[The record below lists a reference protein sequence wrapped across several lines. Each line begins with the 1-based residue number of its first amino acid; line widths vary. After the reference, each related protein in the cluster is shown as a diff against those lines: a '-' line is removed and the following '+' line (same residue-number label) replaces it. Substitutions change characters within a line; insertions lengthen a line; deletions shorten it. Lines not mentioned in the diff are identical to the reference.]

1 MDGSFPPD
9 ARSELSHLRVRVP
22 RSELLHVR
30 RADGSSRPGEGR
42 CRQTGIKVSR
52 TYPVVW
58 LVCACLFLKEKFMHT
73 RTLVFAGASLIALSA
88 YAQTDWPMF
97 AHDPAS
103 TRYSPL
109 SQITTA
115 NVSKLTQAWIY
126 VSKPNPDTKPSQ
138 ASKSAPLM
146 TNGVLYYD
154 TPYKKLVA

>member
-42 CRQTGIKVSR
+42 CSQTGIKVSR

-109 SQITTA
+109 TQINQD
-115 NVSKLTQAWIY
+115 NVSKLVQAWAY
-126 VSKPNPDTKPSQ
+126 DTRPTPETKGAQ
-138 ASKSAPLM
+138 ADKNTPLVI
-146 TNGVLYYD
+146 NGVMYYV
-154 TPYKKLVA
+154 T